1 MLDKYVDAIEA
12 SLDRIIEDEKA
23 RTLHQALIE
32 HIRELLEENRKLRS
46 NKLLNP
52 MQVEQLMTKVIHEV
66 PNNKI
71 RAIKEIR
78 SATGLG
84 LRESKDMVD
93 TIVDSM
99 KGYID
104 VYDLKK
110 MIETVQEE
118 DFAAAERAV
127 RTYAQTDVTDA
138 QMIVRLIKNGPPKP
152 IYGEE
157 QAKQ

>member
-12 SLDRIIEDEKA
+12 SLDRIIEDEEA

-32 HIRELLEENRKLRS
+32 HIRELMEQNEKLRS

-52 MQVEQLMTKVIHEV
+52 MQVEQLMTKIIHEV

-93 TIVDSM
+93 TLNDAM
-99 KGYID
+99 KSHID
-104 VYDLKK
+104 LYDLRS

-118 DFAAAERAV
+118 DFSTAV
-127 RTYAQTDVTDA
+127 KSVRFYANADVQDA
-138 QMIVRLIKNGPPKP
+138 QMIVRLIRNGPSTPT
-152 IYGEE
+152 GS
-157 QAKQ
+157 

>member
-12 SLDRIIEDEKA
+12 SLNRIIEDEEA

-32 HIRELLEENRKLRS
+32 HIRELMEQNKKLRS

-93 TIVDSM
+93 TIGEAM
-99 KGYID
+99 KSHID
-104 VYDLKK
+104 LYDLRG

-118 DFAAAERAV
+118 DFSTAV
-127 RTYAQTDVTDA
+127 KSVRFYAHADVQEA
-138 QMIVRLIKNGPPKP
+138 QMIVRLIRNGPPKP
-152 IYGEE
+152 TDS
-157 QAKQ
+157 